1 VASAGNTA
9 RSKLSA
15 LLKGKGYLLA
25 APLVA
30 LVLFLALQQVP
41 FFQAIENKTIDLRF
55 QLRQGS
61 DPKADPRLVFLDID
75 EASLSGRT
83 WPLPRS
89 LHGTLL
95 QLLSQV
101 NPAIVGWDVLFTEP
115 SDPADD
121 QSLAAGAQAVAPM
134 ISGADLDDDPRSIA
148 RNTDSAPD
156 QTKPLTRIKGDIN
169 KISYAAPAAKFP
181 IPVLGDVSLAGFV
194 DSRPSKLDGIRRKMP
209 LVVRVGDKVYP
220 SLAAQMLIQYWQ
232 LDPKDVWVTLGKSVD
247 FHTLNDGV
255 VSVPINAAGEFL
267 INYRNPGSFFDLS
280 YTSALSHL
288 AELATEH
295 KPWPFPVSLKDK
307 IILIGASAQGGND
320 LGPTPVSGISPLPLT
335 HLNVLSNI
343 LQHDFLTVAPWYWVA
358 LGWLLI
364 AYGSLVLA
372 TRQSAISMAVAI
384 PLGIVIV
391 YAVVAYLFFRWKSF
405 LLPIFWPVG
414 AFFAIH
420 GGSIL
425 LRWLD
430 DQKSKAEIKSVF
442 GSFVSSSVMNQLLK
456 SPENVKLGGDS
467 KPVTIFFS
475 DIRSFSTFSENM
487 GVQELI
493 SQLNEY
499 FVRMVNRVI
508 INDGT
513 LHKFIGDAVMA
524 VWGDVLPSDI
534 ALDAK
539 KAVRSALQQR
549 RELVELN
556 KLRRERGLFDFHIG
570 MGLNHGTV
578 VVGNIGAEGQKLEFT
593 VIGDAVNLASRLEG
607 VTKQFHTD
615 LVIGESVR
623 ELIGEEFLLRTIGLL
638 VVKGK
643 TKPIRAYEV
652 FEEFADPDNIWDRD
666 WVYTYEKGFNLY
678 LEQKFTEAIACFEKC
693 LQLHPDDF
701 CTNEYCQECREFAQ
715 NPPPD
720 NWTGVLKLDSK

>member
-1 VASAGNTA
+1 M
-9 RSKLSA
+9 A
-15 LLKGKGYLLA
+15 LALF
-25 APLVA
+25 
-30 LVLFLALQQVP
+30 LVLLQVP
-41 FFQAIENKTIDLRF
+41 FFQGIENKTIDLRF
-55 QLRQGS
+55 QLRAGS
-61 DPKADPRLVFLDID
+61 DKPADPNLVFINID
-75 EASLSGRT
+75 EPSLTIYGQ
-83 WPLPRS
+83 WPWPRS
-89 LHGTLL
+89 FEGTFL
-95 QLLSQV
+95 QLLSTAD
-101 NPAIVGWDVLFTEP
+101 PGIVAWDVLFTEAAA
-115 SDPADD
+115 DPKEDK
-121 QSLAAGAQAVAPM
+121 SLADGASTVAPM
-134 ISGADLDDDPRSIA
+134 ITGAGLLDDSDPRA
-148 RNTDSAPD
+148 MAHNTSEPGL
-156 QTKPLTRIKGDIN
+156 TEPLSHVHGDIRQLAYHS
-169 KISYAAPAAKFP
+169 KGAKFP
-181 IPVLGDVSLAGFV
+181 NPILGQVSLGGFV
-194 DSRPSKLDGIRRKMP
+194 DSHPSRIDGIRRSMP

-220 SLAAQMLIQYWQ
+220 TLITQTLMQYWQ
-232 LDPKDVWVTLGKSVD
+232 LKPKEVWVTLGKSVD
-247 FHTLNDGV
+247 FHTLTDAGV
-255 VSVPINAAGEFL
+255 VSVPINARGEFL
-267 INYRNPGSFFDLS
+267 INYRNPNSFFSLS
-280 YTSALSHL
+280 YSAVANTL
-288 AELATEH
+288 AQMAQEH
-295 KPWPFPVSLKDK
+295 AKWPYPRSLKDK
-307 IILIGASAQGGND
+307 IVLIGGSAQGLSD
-320 LGPTPVSGISPLPLT
+320 LGPSPLQGITPLPLT

-364 AYGSLVLA
+364 AYASLALA
-372 TRQSAISMAVAI
+372 ARQSSISLAVII

-391 YAVVAYLFFRWKSF
+391 YAVIAYLFFRWRSF
-405 LLPIFWPVG
+405 VLPLVWPIG
-414 AFFAIH
+414 AFFAVH

-425 LRWLD
+425 LRWLE
-430 DQKSKAEIKSVF
+430 DQKSKAQIKSVF
-442 GSFVSSSVMNQLLK
+442 SSFVSDNVMNQLLK
-456 SPENVKLGGDS
+456 SPENVKLGGES

-475 DIRSFSTFSENM
+475 DIRGFSTFAEGM
-487 GVQELI
+487 TDQELI

-499 FVRMVNRVI
+499 FVRMVNRVL

-534 ALDAK
+534 ADDAK

-556 KLRRERGLFDFHIG
+556 KLRQARGLFEFKIG

-652 FEEFADPDNIWDRD
+652 FEEFADPDKIWDRD
-666 WVYTYEKGFNLY
+666 WVETYERGFNLY
-678 LEQKFTEAIACFEKC
+678 LERKFSEAIACFEKC
-693 LQLHPDDF
+693 LQLHPEDF

-720 NWTGVLKLDSK
+720 DWTGVLKLDSK